1 MGQKTK
7 VDQRVHPRHIGAPDA
22 QQIILLARQ
31 ALRPDHIGQGG
42 HQRGKGKRAL
52 GTVDGH
58 LHLHKG
64 LHPKPSLAGASRA
77 PLPVMTPSASS
88 LCLRR
93 AAVDAGHAFDNAVGM
108 GVTPDLAAQTP
119 VRAR

>member
-52 GTVDGH
+52 GTEDGH

-64 LHPKPSLAGASRA
+64 LIPQTQLGRSQPRAIAGDDPFGLK
-77 PLPVMTPSASS
+77 PLP
-88 LCLRR
+88 
-93 AAVDAGHAFDNAVGM
+93 AAGDSRC
-108 GVTPDLAAQTP
+108 
-119 VRAR
+119 RARL